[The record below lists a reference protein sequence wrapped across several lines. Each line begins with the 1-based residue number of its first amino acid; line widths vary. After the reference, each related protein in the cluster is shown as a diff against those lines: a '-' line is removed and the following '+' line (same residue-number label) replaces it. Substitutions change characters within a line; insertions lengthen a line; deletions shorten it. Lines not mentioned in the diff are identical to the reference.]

1 MRARFQ
7 TRSLHRNDTQS
18 TMSLMSPSIDRNGA
32 GTHTGCLKPIMLA
45 VLAASIT
52 VAWWVSRGGDVIVQ
66 RGVDIIQKVRSE
78 TLSSY
83 WKSEPVTAAYLV
95 TNREGLNT
103 GWEISIRQAT
113 ANGYAGAVW
122 VKGKDA
128 SRLEEWDVRADAS
141 AGEYEARPLLGTRY
155 PPVYIELAYDRVSV
169 RVGGRRT
176 GTVVTNQAPGNYIPV
191 GTFEV
196 VLRLAAKMGHKVA
209 FKTIPIEE
217 PIQGGRVQF
226 RSVTMTPQDPSSVV
240 VDFDRPKHR
249 RVFHLDTD
257 GKIVRIEVP
266 ATGTVFKKTS
276 VRELMGR
283 FPEVQS
289 LVAGT
294 M

>member
-1 MRARFQ
+1 
-7 TRSLHRNDTQS
+7 
-18 TMSLMSPSIDRNGA
+18 MSLMSPSINRDGEGA
-32 GTHTGCLKPIMLA
+32 HPGCLKPIMLV

-83 WKSEPVTAAYLV
+83 WESGPVTAAYLI
-95 TNREGLNT
+95 TNRKGRST
-103 GWEISIRQAT
+103 GWVISIRQGT
-113 ANGYAGAVW
+113 TNGYAGAAW

-141 AGEYEARPLLGTRY
+141 ASEYEARPLLGTPY
-155 PPVYIELAYDRVSV
+155 PPVYIELAYDRVAV

-176 GTVVTNQAPGNYIPV
+176 GTVVTDQAPGNFIPA

-196 VLRLAAKMGHKVA
+196 VVRLAAEMGHQAA
-209 FKTIPIEE
+209 FKAIPIEK
-217 PIQGGRVQF
+217 PIYADRVQF
-226 RSVTMTPQDPSSVV
+226 RSVTMTPQDPLSVV

-257 GKIVRIEVP
+257 GKIVRIEDP
-266 ATGTVFKKTS
+266 ATGTVFSRTS
-276 VRELMGR
+276 IRELMGR
-283 FPEVQS
+283 FPEVQR